1 MVVLDQIME
10 ALKSPIVNMI
20 GVHGTSGV
28 GKTMLVKEVKRKAKQ
43 DSLLFPTVVTT
54 KVTKNRELKKI
65 QEDIACGLGMDQI
78 SFTELTDQQVA
89 DRIRARLLKEK
100 KFLIILDDVW
110 ETEIALEEIGIPSAS
125 GLRQPIDRKNEISS
139 SSEEHPVTCKILLI
153 SEERDVLLRRMDS
166 EYHQVFEVC
175 KLEPD
180 ESWELFKK
188 TIGDDV
194 ETPDLQHLAEEIV
207 EKCLGLPAAIVSV
220 ANAMR
225 GKTQLYEWKDAL
237 LSLKNPSPDGISAAI
252 YKAIEL
258 LKKKKI

>member
-1 MVVLDQIME
+1 MAVMDQIME
-10 ALKSPIVNMI
+10 ALRSPIVDMI

-43 DSLLFPTVVTT
+43 DSLFPTVVMT
-54 KVTKNRELKKI
+54 KVTKNRELKRI
-65 QEDIACGLGMDQI
+65 QEDIARDLGMDQLP
-78 SFTELTDQQVA
+78 FTELTDQQVA

-125 GLRQPIDRKNEISS
+125 GLQQPIDRKNEISS
-139 SSEEHPVTCKILLI
+139 SSEEHPVTCKSLLV
-153 SEERDVLLRRMDS
+153 SKERDVLLRRMDS
-166 EYHQVFEVC
+166 EYHQVFEVR

-188 TIGDDV
+188 TIGDNV
-194 ETPDLQHLAEEIV
+194 ESPDLQHLAEEIV
-207 EKCLGLPAAIVSV
+207 AKCLGLPVAIVSV

-237 LSLKNPSPDGISAAI
+237 LSLKNPSPMGISAVI
-252 YKAIEL
+252 YKALEL
-258 LKKKKI
+258 